1 MCKLGT
7 GGRWHLSASTNSNSS
22 ALARHDLTPSAGR
35 VAVLG
40 STFLTRCT
48 YSSTI
53 QNTDKDCIGKIFVY
67 LHMVLIVYNLRLRV
81 CAYRDLQNAAN
92 SNTSRRDTATNY
104 ACQTHTH
111 ANTHQHRVTGLRN
124 DHSTRCFRL
133 LLLVLLFV
141 GRHNFH
147 TQPNHPLSSLAH

>member
-1 MCKLGT
+1 
-7 GGRWHLSASTNSNSS
+7 
-22 ALARHDLTPSAGR
+22 
-35 VAVLG
+35 
-40 STFLTRCT
+40 
-48 YSSTI
+48 
-53 QNTDKDCIGKIFVY
+53 
-67 LHMVLIVYNLRLRV
+67 MVLIVYNLRLRV
-81 CAYRDLQNAAN
+81 CAYRG

-111 ANTHQHRVTGLRN
+111 ANIHQHRVTGLRN

-133 LLLVLLFV
+133 LLLLLLLFV